1 MAEKWIAGA
10 IKKKGSLRS
19 AAAAAGKSITEYC
32 AQKNLSPLA
41 RKRCSLAK
49 TLRSFKK

>member
-1 MAEKWIAGA
+1 MVGRWIQNA
-10 IKKKGSLRS
+10 IKSPGSLT
-19 AAAAAGKSITEYC
+19 AAAKATGKSITEYC